1 MYLFLLHV
9 LCTLPG
15 HCSLRQA
22 YISTRIQL
30 FTKFVDEVS
39 SSEPGFMALQITL
52 HLSTNKLDELYIG
65 VHNLRQNA
73 DRFKEKEPSG
83 LCMYRKICMYI
94 YKRYPQY
101 IYIYEYLSFRKSSLS
116 SSLICII
123 DEEGVISQELN
134 LLKGAMRCNDALRA
148 LGHFSSCWQ
157 VTVILTLKSWPCT
170 NLGSKWLQDLWRRME
185 TIQNLN
191 TLTNVWYPNV
201 MFFLFLWWKRLNLQ
215 LSNSFFLRACAC
227 GPSTL

>member
-1 MYLFLLHV
+1 MLEKEKQARFNPLHNLDICIYLFLLHV

-52 HLSTNKLDELYIG
+52 HLSTNKLDELYRG
-65 VHNLRQNA
+65 VHHLRQNA
-73 DRFKEKEPSG
+73 HTFKEKEPSD
-83 LCMYRKICMYI
+83 LCMEI
-94 YKRYPQY
+94 YV
-101 IYIYEYLSFRKSSLS
+101 YLSFRKSSLS

-134 LLKGAMRCNDALRA
+134 LLKGAMRYNDALRV
-148 LGHFSSCWQ
+148 LRHFSSCWQ
-157 VTVILTLKSWPCT
+157 VTVILTLKSWPWT

-185 TIQNLN
+185 TI
-191 TLTNVWYPNV
+191 
-201 MFFLFLWWKRLNLQ
+201 
-215 LSNSFFLRACAC
+215 
-227 GPSTL
+227 